1 MQLGSENALKRGV
14 SEKLRRR
21 STQCDR
27 SQKSRCVMMFFPI
40 IGGYLP
46 ALPDDTIPKKNV
58 HHFQSIAAIRV
69 SLATKLS
76 NYVGNSTETD

>member
-27 SQKSRCVMMFFPI
+27 SQKLRCVMMFFPI
-40 IGGYLP
+40 IGGYSP
-46 ALPDDTIPKKNV
+46 TLPDHTMKNTLYEKSSQPNREPCIPRWSDWK
-58 HHFQSIAAIRV
+58 
-69 SLATKLS
+69 
-76 NYVGNSTETD
+76 

>member
-46 ALPDDTIPKKNV
+46 ALPDGTIPRKNTLYEK
-58 HHFQSIAAIRV
+58 SSRPNREPCIPRW
-69 SLATKLS
+69 SDWK
-76 NYVGNSTETD
+76 